1 MVGFFPPFEKAMKR
15 AVYWQNN
22 FDAVTLF
29 CSSRWL
35 NNATPK
41 CGVFFGKEPSFKP
54 RRTVGVA
61 SHRSFSGGNND
72 AGWGLKRMG
81 CFWMGAG

>member
-1 MVGFFPPFEKAMKR
+1 MQLHCFVQVDGSTTPLPS
-15 AVYWQNN
+15 AV
-22 FDAVTLF
+22 F
-29 CSSRWL
+29 
-35 NNATPK
+35 
-41 CGVFFGKEPSFKP
+41 FFGKEPSFKP